1 MKELRIG
8 IAGLGVVAQGLLSII
23 RDKTQ
28 LIAERSGVLV
38 KVVRVASRTEKPE
51 VDLLGAIFSFSVDD
65 LWKDPSIDVVV
76 ELIGG
81 VDTAKDL
88 IENSLENGKKVVTAN
103 KAVIALHG
111 NELINNET
119 AARIKYEASVAGAIP
134 IIEILRR
141 SLVANR
147 FAQIVGIIN
156 GTCNY
161 ILTAMQEQ
169 SLTFEEA
176 LQKAQELGFAEADPS
191 FDIDGIDAAHKLTIL
206 LSLGFGIKYDFEK
219 VYVEGITS
227 ISAEDIQYADELG
240 YQIKH
245 VGIIKNRSKLLEARV
260 HPALIPKEKLLAN
273 VRNEQNAVYVKGDS
287 SGDMLFSGPGAGS
300 LPTASAAMSDLV
312 AFAVDGEKFE
322 NEIKN
327 LEVGGG
333 TTYELVPMNSVSVP
347 HYLRIRAEDKP
358 GIMAKITNVLSDFD
372 ISIEAVIQKEP
383 YSDVSHVSVVLLTD
397 EVGESLLREAV
408 DKIEGLSEVSEPVV
422 DIRLESMS

>member
-38 KVVRVASRTEKPE
+38 KVVRVASRTEKPD
-51 VDLLGAIFSFSVDD
+51 VDLLGASFSFSVDD

-88 IENSLENGKKVVTAN
+88 IENALENGKKVVTAN

-119 AARIKYEASVAGAIP
+119 ATRIKYEASVAGAIP

-273 VRNEQNAVYVKGDS
+273 VRNEQNAVYVKGDA

-300 LPTASAAMSDLV
+300 LPTASAVMSDLV
-312 AFAVDGEKFE
+312 AFAADGERFE

-347 HYLRIRAEDKP
+347 HYLRICAEDRP
-358 GIMAKITNVLSDFD
+358 GIMAKITNVLSDCN

-397 EVGESLLREAV
+397 EVGESLLRDAV